1 VPRHPC
7 AAHLR
12 RRQRGATADSGQTRP
27 EGRPRENAMTSA
39 QTDRF
44 VHDRLPPREQWPELR
59 YDRPELRIPDQAN
72 VIHTL
77 FARAIANGHGQRPFL
92 RSEERTLSY
101 TEARAEVARMA
112 HVLTQTMGLV
122 PGNRVLLRGGNSVA
136 MALAWLAVVQ
146 SGLASVATMP
156 LLRSRELAAVTTKA
170 RPNAALCDVKLQDE
184 LVAAL
189 AQTGDPVPMRVFN
202 TGDAAVALPDSIE
215 ALARHAPADT
225 PPCPTSADDIAL
237 LAFTSGTTG
246 SPKAAVHTHRDLLA
260 ACEAW
265 PRHVLRATPDDIV
278 MGSPP

>member
-1 VPRHPC
+1 
-7 AAHLR
+7 
-12 RRQRGATADSGQTRP
+12 
-27 EGRPRENAMTSA
+27 MTSA

-77 FARAIANGHGQRPFL
+77 FARAIANGHGERPFL

-146 SGLASVATMP
+146 SGLVSVATMP
-156 LLRSRELAAVTTKA
+156 LLRSRELAAVITKA

-225 PPCPTSADDIAL
+225 P
-237 LAFTSGTTG
+237 
-246 SPKAAVHTHRDLLA
+246 
-260 ACEAW
+260 
-265 PRHVLRATPDDIV
+265 
-278 MGSPP
+278 